1 MNLTGKKIVII
12 GMGKTGI
19 ATARFLGKQGAKVIV
34 TDEQPID
41 QWGKEF
47 EQIATEKWLEIGD
60 YNTRILTGACI
71 VVPSPG
77 VPPGNDLLVEAQ
89 KKNIP
94 VISEI
99 EIAYRFLKVPL
110 IAVTGTN
117 GKTTTTTLLGEI
129 LQYSGKKTFVGGNIG
144 TPLIEYVDGSQ
155 KEDFIVAEIS
165 SFQLQWIEKF
175 RPFIALL
182 LNITCDHI
190 NYHGSFEE
198 YRRIKTRV
206 FVNQT
211 KADFAIL
218 NAADQEQEGI
228 ERIINAQVIKFSSK
242 SALPKGIFIK
252 KNNIVL
258 RIPGA
263 NEEQYP
269 LSMINLPGLH
279 NVENVMAAIMAA
291 RLCGCSQEN
300 IIAAVAAFR
309 GLPHRIEFVGE
320 KNSIKFYDDSKGT
333 NVGSVVRALETFPQ
347 PVILL
352 LGGRDKDG
360 DFETLKPLLAAK
372 AKKVI
377 LFGEAR
383 DRIAKLIGQ
392 DKPSLKKA
400 KLREAIES
408 AYKNAQTGDI
418 ILLSPGCASFDEFA
432 NYKERGNFFK
442 DVVEE
447 SLNGCC
453 GKKRK

>member
-1 MNLTGKKIVII
+1 MDFTGKKIVII

-19 ATARFLGKQGAKVIV
+19 AAARFLGKQGAKVIV

-41 QWGKEF
+41 KWGKEF
-47 EQIATEKWLEIGD
+47 EQIAREKWLEIGD
-60 YNTRILTGACI
+60 YHTRILTGACI

-99 EIAYRFLKVPL
+99 EIAYRFLKVPV

-117 GKTTTTTLLGEI
+117 GKTTTTTVLGEI

-144 TPLIEYVDGSQ
+144 NPLIEYVEGSQ
-155 KEDFIVAEIS
+155 KDDFIVAEIS
-165 SFQLQWIEKF
+165 SFQLQWIQKF
-175 RPFIALL
+175 RPFIAVL

-190 NYHGSFEE
+190 NYHGSFAE

-206 FVNQT
+206 FANQT

-218 NAADQEQEGI
+218 NAADPEQE
-228 ERIINAQVIKFSSK
+228 EMDRIINAQVIKFSSK
-242 SALPKGIFIK
+242 RVLQKGIFIK

-258 RIPGA
+258 RMPGA
-263 NEEQYP
+263 KEEQYP
-269 LSMINLPGLH
+269 LSIINLSGLH
-279 NVENVMAAIMAA
+279 NVENVMAAIMSA
-291 RLCGCSQEN
+291 RICGCSQEN
-300 IIAAVAAFR
+300 IIATVADFR

-333 NVGSVVRALETFPQ
+333 NVGSVVRALETFAR

-383 DRIAKLIGQ
+383 NRIASLIGK
-392 DKPSLKKA
+392 DMPTLKKA

-408 AYKNAQTGDI
+408 AYKNAQPGDI

-432 NYKERGNFFK
+432 NYKERGNYFK
-442 DVVEE
+442 DIVGN
-447 SLNGCC
+447 L
-453 GKKRK
+453 